1 MFNIN
6 LKRKPASPASASPAP
21 TALSVKMQQIRQYY
35 LELTKIQH
43 NIMTDNLKKLKK

>member
-6 LKRKPASPASASPAP
+6 LKRKPASPASAP
-21 TALSVKMQQIRQYY
+21 TALSVKMQQIQQYY